1 MKRFVLPNWITKM
14 STLKISAK
22 GIDEVN
28 FVFKRIKK
36 EYDAI
41 GKVKLN
47 QDTMEY
53 ELIFEKKQLDSWL
66 MSICD
71 KVIDMDDLYD
81 GESIKDGFSRNG
93 LNEWMEADK
102 CPVQLKALHQVWKEL
117 SNEKRWACYTYLCE
131 EMDLEIEVEEG
142 QFIEG

>member
-1 MKRFVLPNWITKM
+1 M

-28 FVFKRIKK
+28 FVYKRIKK

-47 QDTMEY
+47 QNTMEY
-53 ELIFEKKQLDSWL
+53 ELTLEKKQLDFWL

-81 GESIKDGFSRNG
+81 GESITENFKWES
-93 LNEWMEADK
+93 LNQHLEDK
-102 CPVQLKALHQVWKEL
+102 NCPVQLKALQKVWHEL
-117 SNEKRWACYTYLCE
+117 SDEKRVACYKYLCE
-131 EMDLEIEVEEG
+131 EFEVEFVITELV
-142 QFIEG
+142 ITSN